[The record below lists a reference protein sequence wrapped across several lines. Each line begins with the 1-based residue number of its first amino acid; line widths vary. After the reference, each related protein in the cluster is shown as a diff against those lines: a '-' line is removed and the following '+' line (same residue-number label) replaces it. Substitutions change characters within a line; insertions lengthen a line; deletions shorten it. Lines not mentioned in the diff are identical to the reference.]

1 MSGSGFMRNVVDGRT
16 VISLKTSLAQCVI
29 SVPPLEDRL
38 IVESV
43 AVGEIGTSGAGG
55 AMSS

>member
-1 MSGSGFMRNVVDGRT
+1 MRNVVDGRT